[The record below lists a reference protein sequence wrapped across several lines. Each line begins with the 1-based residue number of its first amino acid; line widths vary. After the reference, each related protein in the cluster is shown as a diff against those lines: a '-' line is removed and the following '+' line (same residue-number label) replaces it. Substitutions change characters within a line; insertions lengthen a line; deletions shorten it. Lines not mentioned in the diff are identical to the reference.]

1 MSFNNMCS
9 FRLKVNFNFSIESTA
24 MNLFALTERMS
35 GVKVGS
41 NLSGLIFWFDKTLLI
56 SS

>member
-1 MSFNNMCS
+1 MSFNNMSS
-9 FRLKVNFNFSIESTA
+9 FRLKENFPIESTA